1 MTNIILNNHIVI
13 MYLGEEPWNVD
24 THTHTQSN
32 IGLGLKSPLH
42 YSIMTILCDRP

>member
-13 MYLGEEPWNVD
+13 MYLGEEPGNVD
-24 THTHTQSN
+24 THTQSN